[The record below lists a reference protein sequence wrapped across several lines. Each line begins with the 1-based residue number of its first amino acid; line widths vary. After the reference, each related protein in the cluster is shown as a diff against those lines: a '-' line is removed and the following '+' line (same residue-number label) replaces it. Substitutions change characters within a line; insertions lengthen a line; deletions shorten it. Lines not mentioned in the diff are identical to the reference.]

1 MRRIG
6 RHVLF
11 LVIVGAAAAAAAG
24 CSSGSEPTASAAP
37 AAGKPPVAVG
47 LATVAA
53 TDLQDAVEV
62 VGSLEAKF
70 SADVKS
76 EVSGLVSAVYVTE
89 WVPVRKGARLARLDT
104 TETEAGLKA
113 LEAMEAQA
121 RVGETRARREYERAQ
136 QLRQYG
142 LITPQNLDDAK
153 TAVDA
158 AEAGTAAAQAQ
169 VQAAKARLAKSF
181 LTSPMD
187 GVIALRGVNV
197 GDRVENMG
205 GGGIPL
211 FRIVDNRLL
220 DLTVSVPSSRLAQ
233 VRVGQP
239 LEFTTDALPGRTFTG
254 KVMFINPT
262 IDPASRS
269 AKVVAEVRNTDGQLK
284 GGAFVKGRILV
295 ASRTGVLQVPREAL
309 QNWNVEQATADV
321 YVVKADTADRRQV
334 RIGGST
340 ATSVEILEG
349 LQAGEQVVT
358 RGSFALKPG
367 DRIVPVKGQGA

>member
-1 MRRIG
+1 
-6 RHVLF
+6 
-11 LVIVGAAAAAAAG
+11 
-24 CSSGSEPTASAAP
+24 
-37 AAGKPPVAVG
+37 
-47 LATVAA
+47 
-53 TDLQDAVEV
+53 V
-62 VGSLEAKF
+62 VGSLEPKF
-70 SADVKS
+70 SAEVKS
-76 EVSGLVSAVYVTE
+76 EVSGIVNAVYVTE
-89 WVPVRKGARLARLDT
+89 WVPVRRGARLARLDT
-104 TETEAGLKA
+104 TETEAGIKA

-121 RVGETRARREYERAQ
+121 RVNEARARREHERAL
-136 QLRQYG
+136 QLKQYG

-158 AEAGTAAAQAQ
+158 AEAGTAAARAQ
-169 VQAAKARLAKSF
+169 VQAAQARLAKSF
-181 LTSPMD
+181 ITAPID
-187 GVIALRGVNV
+187 GVIALRAVNV

-205 GGGIPL
+205 GGGLPL

-233 VRVGQP
+233 VQVGQP

-295 ASRTGVLQVPREAL
+295 ANRSGVLQVPREAL

-321 YVVKADTADRRQV
+321 YVVRGDTADRRQV
-334 RIGGST
+334 RIGGAT
-340 ATSVEILEG
+340 ATSVEILDG

-367 DRIVPVKGQGA
+367 DRIAPAKGQGA